1 MVASSET
8 ELDAAY
14 DVLTAALASDVATGW
29 QLAVS
34 VNGEVSLSSDG
45 VDALGRSVQ
54 PDSLFAVYCCIKP
67 VVALC
72 VAVAVQVGELSWEDE
87 VGHLLPDVDPS
98 LSRVTVRS
106 LLDHSSG
113 VVHPRA
119 IEATTVALAARR
131 AMAIRSAPRPLAAS
145 QTAYS
150 EAASWMLLGAMLEA
164 ATSSDLRS
172 FAECEVLGPLDVG
185 RFFDLSAAPSGA
197 NLDNL
202 RLNVAWSDGRRWP
215 VLLERTD
222 RLDWST
228 NPGYGGRASCVGLM
242 VLAREVLDALG
253 GNGRVLLRSTAT
265 EMLRSHG
272 PRDDVVL
279 NRHCSFAAG
288 WMTDLAQ
295 HRFGRTV
302 SAGAF
307 GQVGFVGMTGV
318 WADPPRGLAAAY
330 HLNGVTDGATAID
343 WVRSALVDAVTS
355 ACGRRGPWATSKSDA
370 GPS

>member
-1 MVASSET
+1 M
-8 ELDAAY
+8 
-14 DVLTAALASDVATGW
+14 
-29 QLAVS
+29 
-34 VNGEVSLSSDG
+34 
-45 VDALGRSVQ
+45 
-54 PDSLFAVYCCIKP
+54 
-67 VVALC
+67 
-72 VAVAVQVGELSWEDE
+72 
-87 VGHLLPDVDPS
+87 
-98 LSRVTVRS
+98 
-106 LLDHSSG
+106 
-113 VVHPRA
+113 
-119 IEATTVALAARR
+119 
-131 AMAIRSAPRPLAAS
+131 
-145 QTAYS
+145 
-150 EAASWMLLGAMLEA
+150 
-164 ATSSDLRS
+164 
-172 FAECEVLGPLDVG
+172 
-185 RFFDLSAAPSGA
+185 
-197 NLDNL
+197 
-202 RLNVAWSDGRRWP
+202 
-215 VLLERTD
+215 
-222 RLDWST
+222 
-228 NPGYGGRASCVGLM
+228 GLM